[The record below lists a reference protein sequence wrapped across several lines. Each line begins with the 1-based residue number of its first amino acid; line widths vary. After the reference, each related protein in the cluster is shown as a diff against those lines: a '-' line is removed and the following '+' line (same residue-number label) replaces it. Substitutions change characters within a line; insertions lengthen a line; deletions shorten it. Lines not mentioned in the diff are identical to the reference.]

1 MSAGTP
7 DLTDAVWRK
16 GSRSN
21 PSGGDCVEL
30 ALNVGGFVPVRDS
43 KDPGGPL
50 LVFPSSSWAAFVE
63 GVKRDGQGA
72 GGAAQA

>member
-30 ALNVGGFVPVRDS
+30 ALNVRDFVPVRDS

-50 LVFPSSSWAAFVE
+50 LVFPSASWAAFVDR
-63 GVKRDGQGA
+63 VKRDGQA
-72 GGAAQA
+72 RGAAQA